1 MTWFVGLDLLDVGG
15 LRHDIAI
22 GLGDRGGV
30 VTKPFDTQ
38 RGTDLAR
45 DGQRALVTPGLIDLQ
60 VNGGAGRLLGDCTDV
75 AAIHAMA
82 AAHWATGTAAIL
94 PTLISDSPSTTQR
107 VIALVA
113 QAQKTDPSLLGLHLE
128 GPHLAV
134 AGAHDPAML
143 RPLTDADLDLYAKA
157 RARLGRVMITLAPEI
172 VPPDQIAALTRAWII
187 VALGH
192 TACDHDQACAAYAAG
207 AVMATHLY
215 NAMSGLGHRA
225 PGLVGATLDQ
235 GRPYGLIADGV
246 HVHPAAL
253 RIALAASPDAA
264 VLVSDAM
271 ALTGSAQDRFTLAR
285 QPVYRRNGRLE
296 RADGTLAGADLTLVA
311 AIENLA
317 RWTGRT
323 VSDLAPMAHAAPLGI
338 LGDGPHPTP
347 SRFVVWHKGQAT
359 ARIDGGGLLPLARV

>member
-1 MTWFVGLDLLDVGG
+1 
-15 LRHDIAI
+15 
-22 GLGDRGGV
+22 
-30 VTKPFDTQ
+30 
-38 RGTDLAR
+38 
-45 DGQRALVTPGLIDLQ
+45 
-60 VNGGAGRLLGDCTDV
+60 
-75 AAIHAMA
+75 
-82 AAHWATGTAAIL
+82 
-94 PTLISDSPSTTQR
+94 
-107 VIALVA
+107 
-113 QAQKTDPSLLGLHLE
+113 
-128 GPHLAV
+128 
-134 AGAHDPAML
+134 
-143 RPLTDADLDLYAKA
+143 
-157 RARLGRVMITLAPEI
+157 
-172 VPPDQIAALTRAWII
+172 
-187 VALGH
+187 
-192 TACDHDQACAAYAAG
+192 
-207 AVMATHLY
+207 MATHLY

-347 SRFVVWHKGQAT
+347 ARFVVWHKGQAT